1 MTFYTVLAFFLA
13 SGELTGEPIILR
25 SLQECSDAMDAY
37 IYRDDMLDID
47 IFCVETRAASSS
59 IRPVV
64 RPSE

>member
-37 IYRDDMLDID
+37 IYRDDMRDID
-47 IFCVETRAASSS
+47 IFCVETRVASSS
-59 IRPVV
+59 IRPLM

>member
-37 IYRDDMLDID
+37 IYRDDMQDID
-47 IFCVETRAASSS
+47 IFCVETRVA
-59 IRPVV
+59 
-64 RPSE
+64 

>member
-13 SGELTGEPIILR
+13 SGELTGDPIILH

-37 IYRDDMLDID
+37 IYRDDMRDID
-47 IFCVETRAASSS
+47 IFCIETRVASSS
-59 IRPVV
+59 IRPIM